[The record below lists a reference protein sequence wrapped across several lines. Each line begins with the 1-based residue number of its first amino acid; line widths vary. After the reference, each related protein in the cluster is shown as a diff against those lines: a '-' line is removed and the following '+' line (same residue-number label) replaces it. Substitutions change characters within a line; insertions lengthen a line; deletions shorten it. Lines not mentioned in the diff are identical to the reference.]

1 MTNPLQEYQDT
12 LLVQR
17 VAAKGAAP
25 KWDRSKVR
33 GWMTKEVVNHVDRKT
48 DEVNTTSL
56 AEAAASEFN
65 VYEDTRDYKIP
76 DDLFDLSTQVGEA
89 WEKKN
94 KRAATGDQEAAYYVR
109 LAMMG
114 KVPTPSGDE

>member
-1 MTNPLQEYQDT
+1 MTNLQEYQDT

-17 VAAKGAAP
+17 VAAKGATP
-25 KWDRSKVR
+25 KWDRSKVK
-33 GWMTKEVVNHVDRKT
+33 GWMTKEVGNHVDRKT

-65 VYEDTRDYKIP
+65 IYEDNRDYKIP
-76 DDLFDLSTQVGEA
+76 DDLFDLSTQVGEV

-94 KRAATGDQEAAYYVR
+94 KKSASGDQGVAYYVR
-109 LAMMG
+109 LAMVEG
-114 KVPTPSGDE
+114 VFTSGGDE